1 MFLLLNIT
9 YFRLIF
15 IIYLVRISSA
25 YKLKYN
31 KESIRNLLTITAYI
45 GNENRDFFIY
55 SSLKLYDLKLI
66 QTNICI
72 FCSF

>member
-31 KESIRNLLTITAYI
+31 KGSIRNLLTITAYI